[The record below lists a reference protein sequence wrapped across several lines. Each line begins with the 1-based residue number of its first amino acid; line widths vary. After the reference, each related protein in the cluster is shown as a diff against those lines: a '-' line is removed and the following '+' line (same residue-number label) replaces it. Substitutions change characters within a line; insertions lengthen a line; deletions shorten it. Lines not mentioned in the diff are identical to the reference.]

1 MTTSNPQAF
10 LTQSAAYDLVL
21 KTNFDNGVKV
31 GFNRINWLTSMG
43 LMKVKNTNGGRIF
56 RFLRR
61 HLEDASQVRAFVDG
75 TTINGVPFGFSEGT
89 IQCND
94 LIDAVA
100 YELGKSQINLADF
113 DFMTGKGEDLGYAV
127 SRQMHLR
134 AMNELIRAARTA
146 ASTRTVDG
154 RAITFHNGGQRVTNT
169 GAMTTRYPVSDVGA
183 LAVRTDMENLA
194 QLFDE
199 DDIPRDEGGNVALI
213 TPYIHRVL
221 LQDTKIFDIQ
231 YGQNA
236 SDNNYNN
243 RIVGKVAG
251 FNVMVVSD
259 LPRDNYIDND
269 VSRYSLNSSSTAPG
283 ITPAIVAVRGAGVRD
298 LYPIGAVVAQGLSS
312 IVTPMDE
319 KTNVVTM
326 KAEMHYGIG
335 VMHPEVAGVI
345 DFTN

>member
-31 GFNRINWLTSMG
+31 GFNKINWLTSMG
-43 LMKVKNTNGGRIF
+43 LMKVKNTAGGRIF

-100 YELGKSQINLADF
+100 YEMGKSQINLADF

-134 AMNELIRAARTA
+134 GMNILIQAARSS

-154 RAITFHNGGQRVTNT
+154 RSITFHNGGQRVTNT
-169 GAMTTRYPVSDVGA
+169 GTLATRYSVNAAGA
-183 LAVRTDMENLA
+183 ENIRTDLENLA

-213 TPYIHRVL
+213 SPREHRVL

-236 SDNNYNN
+236 NDNNYNN
-243 RIVGKVAG
+243 RIIGKVAG
-251 FNVMVVSD
+251 FNIMVVND
-259 LPRDNYIDND
+259 LPRTNYVDND
-269 VSRYSLNSSSTAPG
+269 VSAYNLNSSSTSPGVTPG
-283 ITPAIVAVRGAGVRD
+283 IIAVRGAGIRD

>member
-10 LTQSAAYDLVL
+10 LTQDAAYDLVL

-31 GFNRINWLTSMG
+31 GFNKINWLTSMG
-43 LMKVKNTNGGRIF
+43 LMKVKNTSGGRVF

-75 TTINGVPFGFSEGT
+75 STINGVPFGFSEGT

-94 LIDAVA
+94 NIDAVA
-100 YELGKSQINLADF
+100 YELGKSQMNLADF

-127 SRQMHLR
+127 ARQMHLR
-134 AMNELIRAARTA
+134 GMNILVRAARSA

-154 RAITFHNGGQRVTNT
+154 RSITFHNGGQRVHNT
-169 GAMTTRYPVSDVGA
+169 SSSITSRYSVDAAGAQNI
-183 LAVRTDMENLA
+183 RTDLENLA

-213 TPYIHRVL
+213 SPRELRVL
-221 LQDTKIFDIQ
+221 LQDTKVFDVQ
-231 YGQNA
+231 YNQNA
-236 SDNNYNN
+236 SENNYNN
-243 RIVGKVAG
+243 RIIGKVAG
-251 FNVMVVSD
+251 FNIMVVTD
-259 LPRDNYIDND
+259 LPRTNYVDPD
-269 VSRYSLNSSSTAPG
+269 VSSYNLDSSASTG
-283 ITPAIVAVRGAGVRD
+283 TQPAIIAVRGAGIRD

-326 KAEMHYGIG
+326 KAEMHYGLG

-345 DFTN
+345 DFTA